1 MKYSRK
7 RKIVAS
13 NRQTNLHYLKKVLY
27 IFLYTSIIVLFIT
40 CIALLT
46 LYLFG
51 FKGEHLTEWFDTPIG
66 DFVASFL
73 FYLSLGIIAFTL
85 GKARFSLGKIKHEQ
99 ISVLTLLCVLIAL
112 AEISPDIC
120 ISNIILQF
128 VNQTAENDPLPSINV
143 GTFFIMCILGP
154 FAEELF
160 FRGVVTKLLLKLR
173 TSHWVG
179 IILSAILFALV
190 HGNLAQMPGAF
201 IGGIVYGWIY
211 YSTRSIYPTFIMHVI
226 NNTVVFI
233 GLALDSNTNSSADIP
248 LWFYVWAVLSLI
260 LYICFIVKLSYKL
273 KGFCRVQ

>member
-1 MKYSRK
+1 ML
-7 RKIVAS
+7 I
-13 NRQTNLHYLKKVLY
+13 
-27 IFLYTSIIVLFIT
+27 
-40 CIALLT
+40 

-51 FKGEHLTEWFDTPIG
+51 FKGEHLTKWFDTPIG
-66 DFVASFL
+66 DFVASSL
-73 FYLSLGIIAFTL
+73 FYLSLGITAFTL

-99 ISVLTLLCVLIAL
+99 IGALTLLCVLIAL

-128 VNQTAENDPLPSINV
+128 VNQTAENDPLSSSNV
-143 GTFFIMCILGP
+143 GTFCIMCILGP
-154 FAEELF
+154 FTEELF

-179 IILSAILFALV
+179 IILSAILFALI

-211 YSTRSIYPTFIMHVI
+211 YKTRSIYPTFIMHAI
-226 NNTVVFI
+226 NNVVVFI
-233 GLALDSNTNSSADIP
+233 GVALDNNTNSSTDIP
-248 LWFYVWAVLSLI
+248 LWFYAWAMFSLI

-273 KGFCRVQ
+273 KDFYRVK